1 MTLPT
6 LLSLKPLITLLAL
19 VNPLAILPFY
29 IHYTQSFSD
38 EQRMRTIRAA
48 TLTVLTVL
56 ATFGNQAA
64 VSTPHLA

>member
-29 IHYTQSFSD
+29 IHYTQSFSE
-38 EQRMRTIRAA
+38 EQRKRDR
-48 TLTVLTVL
+48 LNKQRDQLGL
-56 ATFGNQAA
+56 KRRR
-64 VSTPHLA
+64 